1 MTRSEFL
8 DKLKTGLAGLPDEDI
23 TRGVEFYGEMIDD
36 RMEDGLSED
45 EAVAAIGSVDEAIS
59 QILSE
64 IPLSKLVKEKVTPK
78 RSLGAL
84 EIVLLVLG
92 SPIWLSLLAAAA
104 VIVLSVYVVFWS
116 VIISLW
122 AAVIS
127 VASVSLL
134 GIGLLPMYLLQ
145 GNIPAGLFMGGSGLL
160 LVGLSIFMFYGCSYA
175 TKGLL
180 WLSKRIFLLIKFR
193 FVRKGTAK

>member
-160 LVGLSIFMFYGCSYA
+160 LVGLSIFMFYGCIYA

>member
-36 RMEDGLSED
+36 RIEDGLSED

-78 RSLGAL
+78 RSLGAF

-92 SPIWLSLLAAAA
+92 SPIWLSLIAAALA
-104 VIVLSVYVVFWS
+104 IILSVYVVFWS

-145 GNIPAGLFMGGSGLL
+145 GNIPAGLFMGGCGLL
-160 LVGLSIFMFYGCSYA
+160 FVGLSIFMFYGCIYA